1 MSSLRELRGENENVM
16 HRLHEFA
23 AQGFAKLIAVGRVEE
38 IAAGLD
44 IAIED
49 APGLLGIGPMSPF
62 GSELRHPQTGCW
74 PSSLYRIACSDL

>member
-1 MSSLRELRGENENVM
+1 MN
-16 HRLHEFA
+16 
-23 AQGFAKLIAVGRVEE
+23 IEE

-62 GSELRHPQTGCW
+62 GSEHAGTLDELRHRKPVCW
-74 PSSLYRIACSDL
+74 PSSLYRIACPTFEVQGKPGCAR